1 MIKLVSLLLLMS
13 SVSSKSSTDLL
24 SLALAAL
31 EHRLCR
37 QVGGI
42 NVNVVVANCGSAA
55 PWFKMQQW
63 LRLKTSLVQLISL
76 RILASQASA
85 PSIGAAA
92 YIFGPAEIL
101 GPTCW
106 VTCPEPNGGDQGLGE
121 ALAAEISLA
130 EVD

>member
-37 QVGGI
+37 QVGGT

-76 RILASQASA
+76 RIYVSQASA
-85 PSIGAAA
+85 PQHRCGCLH
-92 YIFGPAEIL
+92 FWTCRDL
-101 GPTCW
+101 GSH
-106 VTCPEPNGGDQGLGE
+106 VLGR
-121 ALAAEISLA
+121 LS
-130 EVD
+130 